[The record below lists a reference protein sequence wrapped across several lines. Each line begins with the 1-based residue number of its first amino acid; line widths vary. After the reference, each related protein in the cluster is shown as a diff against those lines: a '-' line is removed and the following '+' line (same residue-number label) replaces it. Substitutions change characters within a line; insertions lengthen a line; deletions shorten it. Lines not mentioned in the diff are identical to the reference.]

1 LRRAPA
7 TGGKSTPLRI
17 AAGWNPRIDEPDWSR
32 DGTRI
37 AAILGSSGIVTM
49 NSQGK
54 KLMRIT
60 RGDDAGPTW
69 SPSGRTILFT
79 HRTDGARNVSVV
91 GADGKG
97 LRALTSDGV
106 SQAMD
111 WSPDG
116 KKILFLRPGENR
128 VKPNKAGTDL
138 GHGLERRQANTPSL
152 QPHRMGR
159 ALGRLGQ
166 VASLLVPLARLQLP
180 LLEPQVAAS
189 SESSPRTSSTNA
201 RGSAPIVT
209 KKRGPRI
216 PRSEPYVLLREGPYS
231 AWGRGAW
238 LARHQRGHGSTTS
251 AVGSRFRRATGLPD
265 KHPEVSPARGTSK
278 TFRGIRPKSL

>member
-1 LRRAPA
+1 LRSVPA

-79 HRTDGARNVSVV
+79 HRTDAARNVSAV

-138 GHGLERRQANTPSL
+138 WVMDSNGGRQT
-152 QPHRMGR
+152 
-159 ALGRLGQ
+159 RL
-166 VASLLVPLARLQLP
+166 PFN
-180 LLEPQVAAS
+180 
-189 SESSPRTSSTNA
+189 RT
-201 RGSAPIVT
+201 GWDVLSAD
-209 KKRGPRI
+209 
-216 PRSEPYVLLREGPYS
+216 
-231 AWGRGAW
+231 WGR
-238 LARHQRGHGSTTS
+238 
-251 AVGSRFRRATGLPD
+251 
-265 KHPEVSPARGTSK
+265 
-278 TFRGIRPKSL
+278 